1 MHIRVIVV
9 LWITSLLWPVST
21 CSGQNPVIDS
31 LRKIV
36 QSGAPDDTKLS
47 AYVSLTGRLSLYSF
61 NETIRLAEEGL
72 QLASSRKDSLAWA
85 ELNRN
90 MGIANYFKGEY
101 ERAAGLFYA
110 AAAVY
115 ERFQKNKELATVYND
130 IAKLYRKN
138 RDLNRALQFYN
149 KAMTLYQQLKDSSGV
164 QMIYNESG
172 VVFEYQ
178 GNYKEA
184 LRRYQASLQLATLLN
199 DEAGKGWSY
208 NFMGGVYVLQ
218 NKYEL
223 AEDYNLRALAIRQK
237 TNDTFAIALSYS
249 DLGKLYS
256 TWGKY
261 ERAKYYFENSNFI
274 AEKMEFKELLSNNY
288 AQMSQMANMT
298 GNYKEALDYF
308 TWHTQLKDSI
318 FNAQKTRQ
326 IEEISTIYE
335 TNKRE
340 LQIQEQKDVIQ
351 KRNRLLFISLGVFLL
366 GLLIAYLFYNRYKWK
381 QQARLQTEIM
391 NQQELAARAVLE
403 AEEKER
409 SRIAKD
415 LHDSVGQMMSAA
427 RMNLSS
433 FYNTIHLDS
442 QEQQSSLSNIIKLVD
457 DSCREVRSVSHSM
470 MPSALIHKGLTEALE
485 ELVHRIDPSVL
496 KVQLHHD
503 GFSTRFDEQ
512 TEMILYRVIQ
522 ECLNN
527 TLKHAKATYADI
539 SLIYDEDG
547 ISVTIEDDGKGFDSS
562 VLQHEEAQGIGL
574 QNIRSRIQFLKGTVD
589 FDSAPGKGTLVAI
602 HVPLPSIKNQI

>member
-1 MHIRVIVV
+1 MRFRTILVLSILIFLVPVI
-9 LWITSLLWPVST
+9 T
-21 CSGQNPVIDS
+21 CTGQNPVIDS

-36 QSGAPDDTKLS
+36 QSDASDERKLS
-47 AYVSLTGRLSLYSF
+47 AYVSLSGRLSQYSF
-61 NETIRLAEEGL
+61 NETLRIAEEGL
-72 QLASSRKDSLAWA
+72 ELAKSRKDSLAWA

-101 ERAAGLFYA
+101 EKAASLYFAAAGVF
-110 AAAVY
+110 
-115 ERFQKNKELATVYND
+115 ERFRKTRELANVYND

-149 KAMTLYQQLKDSSGV
+149 KSMTLYQQLKDSSGI

-184 LRRYQASLQLATLLN
+184 LRRYQASLQMATLLN

-208 NFMGGVYVLQ
+208 NFMGGVYLLQ
-218 NKYEL
+218 NKFEL

-237 TNDTFAIALSYS
+237 TKDTFAITLSYS
-249 DLGKLYS
+249 DLGNLYS

-261 ERAKYYFENSNFI
+261 DRAKYYFENSNYL

-288 AQMSQMANMT
+288 AQMSKMANMT

-318 FNAQKTRQ
+318 FNSQKTRQ

-335 TNKRE
+335 TQKRE
-340 LQIQEQKDVIQ
+340 QQIQEQQETIR
-351 KRNRLLFISLGVFLL
+351 KRNRLLYISIGLFLL
-366 GLLIAYLFYNRYKWK
+366 ALLIAYLIYNRYKWK
-381 QQARLQTEIM
+381 QQARLQSEIM
-391 NQQELAARAVLE
+391 KQQEMAARSVLE

-433 FYNTIHLDS
+433 FYNSIQLQNREH
-442 QEQQSSLSNIIKLVD
+442 QASLSNIIKLVD
-457 DSCREVRSVSHSM
+457 DSCREVRTVSHSM
-470 MPSALIHKGLTEALE
+470 MPSALIQKGLPQALE
-485 ELVHRIDPSVL
+485 ELVQRIDPSVL

-503 GFSTRFDEQ
+503 GFTSRFDEQ
-512 TEMILYRVIQ
+512 TETILYRVIQ
-522 ECLNN
+522 ECVNN
-527 TLKHAKATYADI
+527 ILKHAQATYADI

-547 ISVTIEDDGKGFDSS
+547 ISVTIEDDGKGFDVSM
-562 VLQHEEAQGIGL
+562 LQNGQKNGIGL
-574 QNIRSRIQFLKGTVD
+574 QNIRSRIQFLKGSVD
-589 FDSAPGKGTLVAI
+589 FDSAAGKGTLVAI
-602 HVPLPSIKNQI
+602 HIPNTGKAS

>member
-1 MHIRVIVV
+1 MHVRTIVV

-36 QSGAPDDTKLS
+36 QSDAPNEQKLS
-47 AYVSLTGRLSLYSF
+47 AYVSLSGRLSQYSF
-61 NETIRLAEEGL
+61 NETIRIAEEGL
-72 QLASSRKDSLAWA
+72 QIAGSRNDSLAWA

-90 MGIANYFKGEY
+90 MGVANYFKGEY
-101 ERAAGLFYA
+101 ERAASLFYA
-110 AAAVY
+110 AAGLY
-115 ERFQKNKELATVYND
+115 ERRQKAKELANVYND
-130 IAKLYRKN
+130 IAKLYRKS

-249 DLGKLYS
+249 DLGNLYS

-261 ERAKYYFENSNFI
+261 DRAKYYFENSNLI

-335 TNKRE
+335 TSKRE
-340 LQIQEQKDVIQ
+340 LQIQEQKQVIQ

-366 GLLIAYLFYNRYKWK
+366 GLLIAYLLYNRYKWK

-415 LHDSVGQMMSAA
+415 LHDGVGQMMSAA

-433 FYNTIHLDS
+433 FYNTIQDS
-442 QEQQSSLSNIIKLVD
+442 NKDQQSSLTNIIKLVD

-470 MPSALIHKGLTEALE
+470 MPSLLIQKGLTPALE
-485 ELVHRIDPSVL
+485 EMAQRIDPEVL
-496 KVQLHHD
+496 KIRLHYD
-503 GFSTRFDEQ
+503 GFPTTIQTQ
-512 TEMILYRVIQ
+512 TETILYRVIQ
-522 ECLNN
+522 ECINN
-527 TLKHAKATYADI
+527 TLKHAEAGYADI
-539 SLIYDEDG
+539 SLIYDQDG
-547 ISVTIEDDGKGFDSS
+547 ISVTYEDDGKGFSS
-562 VLQHEEAQGIGL
+562 NEQKDGIGL
-574 QNIRSRIQFLKGTVD
+574 KNIVNRIHFLKGSIEI
-589 FDSAPGKGTLVAI
+589 DSSPGNGTSIVI
-602 HVPLPSIKNQI
+602 HIPA